1 MSDSGTIY
9 PLNTHSGCSPHE
21 TFWVYYW
28 MWGAVFDQSCMEAHP
43 DGLDCVRWVSFKLR
57 LPEIS
62 QSQIDGE

>member
-1 MSDSGTIY
+1 MKCVSDNGTIY

-43 DGLDCVRWVSFKLR
+43 DGLDCVRWVSF
-57 LPEIS
+57 
-62 QSQIDGE
+62 